1 MSVKLSP
8 MSDAG
13 FEQYKKHSIEVYAQG
28 MLDQGEYPHFAAARA
43 AACKE
48 VTNFYSTLQSGE
60 SSHPFD
66 IKIGEKIVGYLV
78 YSYLIY
84 QGEKIAF
91 VDYIEIF
98 TPFRRKGYAQ
108 QAMQLMEQHVK
119 KDDLKIID
127 LNVMLNKVGAQKLYA
142 SLGFEYFRPRYLGPN
157 PEQMTRFDMRKK
169 L

>member
-1 MSVKLSP
+1 MPINLRP

-28 MLDQGEYPHFAAARA
+28 MLDQGEYPNFAAAY
-43 AACKE
+43 KE
-48 VTNFYSTLQSGE
+48 VTNFYATLQDGE
-60 SSHPFD
+60 SCQPFNIEHND
-66 IKIGEKIVGYLV
+66 TTVGYLV

-98 TPFRRKGYAQ
+98 SQFRRKGYAQ
-108 QAMQLMEQHVK
+108 QAMRLMETAVK
-119 KDDLKIID
+119 QDGLKVID
-127 LNVMLNKVGAQKLYA
+127 LNVMLSKVGAQKLYS
-142 SLGFEYFRPRYLGPN
+142 SLGYEYFRPRYLGPN